1 MLRNNERRKEI
12 LTMNNYHEEIREVF
26 YTLVIGEIAL
36 CKGFDLHGVQGRGM
50 QVFLDNLKK
59 ATPEI
64 FKDKQFILKLIYGL
78 PELEGMNA
86 SYGDIL
92 ERFYR
97 EYLDGE
103 LQSDKDIFYSFSIVD
118 KFGYEYP
125 DYLKYGNDEAWI
137 PDYFLVCPHELA
149 MDENMFSML
158 LRKTDPVSIYSS
170 ILTDEEKLDDTII
183 RRLLR
188 WYKAHQTDS
197 EEAKEKLENNLKKL
211 QGLWLDAILDD
222 FEKNEYS
229 DGVYE
234 NVNPYVR
241 AFFSGLVEEFLDG
254 IRAIPQYPTD
264 PGWDWELGKSMQ
276 DLMELY
282 PEIMQ
287 EEVLEDMDS
296 FSMAN
301 SEWKEERLK
310 AMEEFSWKESF
321 VQILTPYLHQMKL
334 FDDIFKGDFSGIA
347 EEKKPEEKQEKKPE
361 EQPHNA
367 GKDCNETEGGFMVFS
382 DSETNLPFS

>member
-1 MLRNNERRKEI
+1 MLRKNERRKEI

-26 YTLVIGEIAL
+26 YTLIIGEIAL

-92 ERFYR
+92 ENFYR
-97 EYLDGE
+97 EYLDRE
-103 LQSDKDIFYSFSIVD
+103 LQSDKDIFYSFLIVD
-118 KFGYEYP
+118 KSGYEYP

-158 LRKTDPVSIYSS
+158 LRKTDPVSIYSG
-170 ILTDEEKLDDTII
+170 ILTDEEKLDDTMI

-211 QGLWLDAILDD
+211 QSHWLDAILDD
-222 FEKNEYS
+222 FEKNEYA

-321 VQILTPYLHQMKL
+321 VQILTPYLHQMKM
-334 FDDIFKGDFSGIA
+334 FDDVFKGDFSGIT
-347 EEKKPEEKQEKKPE
+347 EEKSPDEKPHITWKAF
-361 EQPHNA
+361 NA
-367 GKDCNETEGGFMVFS
+367 TEGIFMDFGG
-382 DSETNLPFS
+382 SETNLPFS